1 MNKKIVVGIIGGMIV
16 LFSVV
21 IYLRFSDVYRWYQ
34 PDISGGNENKSEFL
48 FSAKLTEKPIQIENS
63 EDYYIRFDN
72 VNAVD
77 SRDQEDLL
85 VLNRGGSLIAKIPSD
100 KKVKKGNKIIVTVH
114 REFVTTFSEPPQIIG
129 NSVVDVQFKWTARYL
144 AKPAGS

>member
-21 IYLRFSDVYRWYQ
+21 IYLRFSDIYRWYQ
-34 PDISGGNENKSEFL
+34 PDISGGNANQEEL
-48 FSAKLTEKPIQIENS
+48 VFSAKLTENPIQIENS

-72 VNAVD
+72 VKAID

-85 VLNRGGSLIAKIPSD
+85 VLNRGGVLITKIPSD
-100 KKVKKGNKIIVTVH
+100 KKVKKGDKMVVTIH
-114 REFVTTFSEPPQIIG
+114 RQFATTFSEPPQILG
-129 NSVVDVQFKWTARYL
+129 NSVVDVQFK
-144 AKPAGS
+144 K